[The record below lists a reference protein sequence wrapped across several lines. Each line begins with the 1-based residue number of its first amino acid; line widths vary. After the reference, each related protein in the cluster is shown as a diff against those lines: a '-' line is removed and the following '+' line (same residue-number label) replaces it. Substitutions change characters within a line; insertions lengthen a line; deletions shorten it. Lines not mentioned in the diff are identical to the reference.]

1 MDIEKHIQKKE
12 IKMKKVIAILAV
24 MMIAVGVVFADLGDK
39 FKITAIVPKVAPVFR
54 LFGGTAFGSETTAG
68 TATGTTIKTDKDIAS
83 EDVVIYLKLTQGKK
97 SKFKGTATLTVT
109 ATTLQNGAN
118 QTLPPKVSNLEKKS
132 VTGIT
137 IADPTGNG
145 TAIASYTLTYEGTT
159 VAEGTELGTMKYTW
173 KHDDKLPPATYEAT
187 ITLAHIVK

>member
-1 MDIEKHIQKKE
+1 
-12 IKMKKVIAILAV
+12 MKKVIAILAV

-173 KHDDKLPPATYEAT
+173 KQDDKLPPATYEAT